1 MKWRAINVYLKL
13 VTVLSTL
20 TALLLASGAEF
31 KWR

>member
-20 TALLLASGAEF
+20 TALLLAAGADV
-31 KWR
+31 KW